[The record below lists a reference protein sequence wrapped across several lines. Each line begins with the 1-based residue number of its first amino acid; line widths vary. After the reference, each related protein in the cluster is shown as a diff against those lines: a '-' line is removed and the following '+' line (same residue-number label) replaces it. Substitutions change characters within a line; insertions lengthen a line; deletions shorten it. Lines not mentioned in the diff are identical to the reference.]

1 MTDVKTDRIIL
12 HVDMDA
18 FYASIEQRDDPKL
31 KGRPVIVGADPKEGR
46 GRGVVAACSYEAR
59 KFGIRSA
66 LPISHAWK
74 LCPHGAFVPVRMER
88 YIEVS
93 KQVMEVLHRF
103 WNLVEAVS
111 IDEAFLDVSG
121 STSLFGA
128 PEQIARAIKKQIR
141 ETTGLCASVGVAPN
155 KFVAKI
161 ASDLKKPDGLVMV
174 KQAEVEDFLRDLP
187 VSKLWGVGPKTEE
200 RLHELGIRTIGD
212 LRANP
217 QGTHLQELAYG
228 RDNRPVV
235 PNWEARSISNETTF
249 EEDTADRELMLR
261 TIRRLAESVGR
272 RLRNDDQKARR
283 ITLKFR
289 YEDFETHTRQMT
301 LDRPTQNDDE
311 IVRSAVSLFEQFP
324 LDRKV
329 RLLGVGSS
337 DLTRSAETSQLG
349 LFEEPAD
356 TDSLDR
362 TVDAIRTKYGNAS
375 LRRGTQLKKN
385 PSPNG
390 RGWPASAGRVRGT
403 ANHLPLIRRF

>member
-74 LCPHGAFVPVRMER
+74 LCPQGAFVPVRMER

-103 WNLVEAVS
+103 TNLVEPVS

-121 STSLFGA
+121 STTLFGA

-161 ASDLKKPDGLVMV
+161 ASDLKKPDGLVIV
-174 KQAEVEDFLRDLP
+174 KHAEVEDFLRDLP

-212 LRANP
+212 LRTNP
-217 QGTHLQELAYG
+217 QGAHLDELAYG

-261 TIRRLAESVGR
+261 TIRRLSESVGR
-272 RLRNDDQKARR
+272 RLRNEDQKARR

-289 YEDFETHTRQMT
+289 YQGFETHTRQMT

-337 DLTRSAETSQLG
+337 DLTRSSEIPSQLG

-356 TDSLDR
+356 NDSLDR
-362 TVDAIRTKYGNAS
+362 TVDAIRTKFGNAS
-375 LRRGTQLKKN
+375 LRRGSQLK
-385 PSPNG
+385 
-390 RGWPASAGRVRGT
+390 
-403 ANHLPLIRRF
+403 

>member
-18 FYASIEQRDDPKL
+18 FYASVEQRDDPKL
-31 KGRPVIVGADPKEGR
+31 TGRPVIVGADPKEGR

-59 KFGIRSA
+59 KFGVRSA
-66 LPISHAWK
+66 LPISRAWK
-74 LCPHGAFVPVRMER
+74 LCPQGAFVPVRMER
-88 YIEVS
+88 YVEVS

-103 WNLVEAVS
+103 TNLVEPLS

-121 STSLFGA
+121 STALFGA

-141 ETTGLCASVGVAPN
+141 ESTGLCASVGVAPN

-161 ASDLKKPDGLVMV
+161 ASDLKKPDGLVIV
-174 KQAEVEDFLRDLP
+174 KQDAVEDFLRDLP
-187 VSKLWGVGPKTEE
+187 ISKLWGVGPKTEE
-200 RLHELGIRTIGD
+200 RLHDLGIRTIGD

-217 QGTHLQELAYG
+217 QWPQGAHLHELAYG

-235 PNWEARSISNETTF
+235 PDWEARSISNETTF

-261 TIRRLAESVGR
+261 TIRRLSESVGR
-272 RLRNDDQKARR
+272 RLRNEDQRARR

-289 YEDFETHTRQMT
+289 YEGFETHTRQMT
-301 LDRPTQNDDE
+301 LERPTQSDDE

-337 DLTRSAETSQLG
+337 DLTRSSEVSSQLS
-349 LFEEPAD
+349 LFEKPAAN
-356 TDSLDR
+356 DSLDR
-362 TVDAIRTKYGNAS
+362 TVDAIRTKFGNAS
-375 LRRGTQLKKN
+375 LRRGSQLNK
-385 PSPNG
+385 S
-390 RGWPASAGRVRGT
+390 
-403 ANHLPLIRRF
+403 

>member
-18 FYASIEQRDDPKL
+18 FYASVEQRDDPKL

-59 KFGIRSA
+59 KFGVRSA
-66 LPISHAWK
+66 LPISQAWK
-74 LCPHGAFVPVRMER
+74 LCPKGAFVPVRMDR
-88 YIEVS
+88 YVEVS
-93 KQVMEVLHRF
+93 KQVMDVLHRF
-103 WNLVEAVS
+103 TNLVEPLS

-121 STSLFGA
+121 STALFGA

-141 ETTGLCASVGVAPN
+141 EATGLCASVGVAPN

-161 ASDLKKPDGLVMV
+161 ASDLKKPDGLVIV

-187 VSKLWGVGPKTEE
+187 ISKLWGVGPKTEE
-200 RLHELGIRTIGD
+200 RMHELGIRTIGD
-212 LRANP
+212 LRAKP
-217 QGTHLQELAYG
+217 QGPQGAHLHELAYG

-235 PNWEARSISNETTF
+235 PDWEARSISNETTF

-261 TIRRLAESVGR
+261 TIRRLSESVGR
-272 RLRNDDQKARR
+272 RLRVDDLRARC

-289 YEDFETHTRQMT
+289 YEGFETYTRQMT
-301 LDRPTQNDDE
+301 LDRPTQSDDE

-337 DLTRSAETSQLG
+337 DLTRGAQEPSQLG
-349 LFEEPAD
+349 LFEKPATND
-356 TDSLDR
+356 ALDR
-362 TVDAIRTKYGNAS
+362 TVDAIRTKFGNDS
-375 LRRGTQLKKN
+375 VRRGSQLK
-385 PSPNG
+385 
-390 RGWPASAGRVRGT
+390 
-403 ANHLPLIRRF
+403 

>member
-18 FYASIEQRDDPKL
+18 FYASVEQRDDPKL

-59 KFGIRSA
+59 KFGVRSA
-66 LPISHAWK
+66 LPISQAWK
-74 LCPHGAFVPVRMER
+74 LCPQGAFVPVRMER
-88 YIEVS
+88 YVEVS

-103 WNLVEAVS
+103 TNLVEPLS

-121 STSLFGA
+121 STALFGA

-141 ETTGLCASVGVAPN
+141 EATGLCASVGVAPN

-161 ASDLKKPDGLVMV
+161 ASDLKKPDGLVIV
-174 KQAEVEDFLRDLP
+174 KQDAVEDFLRDLP
-187 VSKLWGVGPKTEE
+187 ISKLWGVGPKTEE

-217 QGTHLQELAYG
+217 QGPQGAHLHELAYG

-235 PNWEARSISNETTF
+235 PDWEARSISNETTF
-249 EEDTADRELMLR
+249 EEDTADREFMLR
-261 TIRRLAESVGR
+261 TIRRLSESVGR
-272 RLRNDDQKARR
+272 RLRNEDQRARR

-289 YEDFETHTRQMT
+289 YEEFETHTRQMT
-301 LDRPTQNDDE
+301 LDRPTQSDDE

-337 DLTRSAETSQLG
+337 DLTRSSKIPSQLG
-349 LFEEPAD
+349 LFEKPAAN
-356 TDSLDR
+356 DSLDR
-362 TVDAIRTKYGNAS
+362 TVDAIRTKFGNDS
-375 LRRGTQLKKN
+375 LRRGSQLK
-385 PSPNG
+385 
-390 RGWPASAGRVRGT
+390 
-403 ANHLPLIRRF
+403 